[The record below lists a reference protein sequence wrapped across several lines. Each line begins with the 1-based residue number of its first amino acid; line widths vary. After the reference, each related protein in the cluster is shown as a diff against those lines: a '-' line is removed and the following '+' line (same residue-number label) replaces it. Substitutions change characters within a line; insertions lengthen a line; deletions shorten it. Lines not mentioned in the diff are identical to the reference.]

1 VRLASYTIRF
11 LCEVAAVVALVWWG
25 WPWWGLLAGA
35 AVIVFWG
42 VFVAPKALR
51 RLPDPWRF
59 ASELVIFGAATAGYW
74 AVGQQ
79 TLAVVF
85 AVLAVTTAALVRR
98 WPEP

>member
-25 WPWWGLLAGA
+25 WVWWGLLAGA

-85 AVLAVTTAALVRR
+85 AVLAVATAALVRR

>member
-1 VRLASYTIRF
+1 
-11 LCEVAAVVALVWWG
+11 
-25 WPWWGLLAGA
+25 
-35 AVIVFWG
+35 VIVVWG

-59 ASELVIFGAATAGYW
+59 AFELVIFGAATAGYW

-79 TLAVVF
+79 TLAVLF